1 MGKVKNFFAK
11 IKPSK
16 RRLIQLYA
24 ALLYNANLKGFIT
37 GNISTSNTKKFCL
50 PGMNCYSCP
59 GAIGACPLGSLQNAL
74 SESKTKAPTYVIGI
88 ILLYC
93 IIFGRWICG
102 WLCPGGFLQ
111 ELLYKIKTPK
121 LQKNRV
127 TRVLSY
133 FKYVL
138 LVVFVIMIPIMFG
151 WESGKAIPGFCKY
164 ICPIG
169 TFEGAVF
176 LLGNSNNTNY
186 FEMLGP
192 LFTWKFALLIIF
204 IVASIFIYR
213 FFCRFFCPLGAIY
226 GIFNKI
232 SILGIKVDKS
242 KCNNCGSCVSHCK
255 MDVKVVGDHECIQC
269 GECIDT
275 CHAKAID
282 WKAIGAL
289 IKKENLELEKSKLQL
304 EASTIASISSAETIY
319 VNNESNLESTIDNS
333 TIEDDNVTNESKWTN
348 LKTKLK
354 SIKKKTWVNG
364 IVTVVLLGILI
375 FAYLYYNIDW
385 NPNTQISVGSKV
397 NEVNITL
404 ADDSKY
410 ELSQDNEKVKILYFF
425 DHYNDEEVKA
435 LEEQFKDYK
444 DVSIIA
450 ISSYS
455 NRVLNQQQF
464 PTDSNIKFGYDD
476 NNSSTLAKFSKN
488 TSDYPYYVWIDI
500 RDNLGYSSDN
510 INWENEKI
518 SIKGVLDG
526 LIIGKEI
533 GNTVISKEITTI
545 TKEGTLGSFNVN
557 EHRGKIVIINFWATW
572 CGPCVQ
578 ELPYFERIYQEYK
591 DQVEVIAIHDG
602 GTFETKDTLT
612 FLNNELRNNY
622 EITWGY
628 DDEDSSYFKSLGGGD
643 TLPMTVIVDE
653 NGIITYN
660 SPKSVTYESL
670 KAEIEKILNK

>member
-1 MGKVKNFFAK
+1 MEKVKNFFAK

-37 GNISTSNTKKFCL
+37 GNISTSDTKKFCL

-121 LQKNRV
+121 LKKNRV

-138 LVVFVIMIPIMFG
+138 LIVFVIMIPIMFG
-151 WESGKAIPGFCKY
+151 FESGKAIPGFCKY

-169 TFEGAVF
+169 TFEGAIF
-176 LLGNSNNTNY
+176 LLGNGNNANY

-192 LFTWKFALLIIF
+192 LFTWKFVLLIAF

-269 GECIDT
+269 GECIET

-282 WKAIGAL
+282 WKAIGTL
-289 IKKENLELEKSKLQL
+289 IKKENLELEKSKLAL
-304 EASTIASISSAETIY
+304 DTGASITVNSAETIQL
-319 VNNESNLESTIDNS
+319 NNVVKNEPVIVESSNETKSTFKDKI
-333 TIEDDNVTNESKWTN
+333 
-348 LKTKLK
+348 K
-354 SIKKKTWVNG
+354 SIKKKTLVNG
-364 IVTVVLLGILI
+364 IVTVIMLGVLI
-375 FAYLYYNIDW
+375 FAYFYYNIDW
-385 NPNTQISVGSKV
+385 NPKTKIEVGSKV
-397 NEVNITL
+397 DNINITL
-404 ADDSKY
+404 SDGSKY
-410 ELSQDNEKVKILYFF
+410 DLESEMSKINIFYFF
-425 DHYNDEEVKA
+425 DHYNEAEVETI
-435 LEEQFKDYK
+435 EEQFKDLNMDYI
-444 DVSIIA
+444 SIVG

-455 NRVLNQQQF
+455 NRELNFKQI
-464 PTDSNIKFGYDD
+464 PDNSKIIFGYDD
-476 NNSSTLAKFSKN
+476 ANCTTLLKFNKN
-488 TSDYPYYVWIDI
+488 TTYPYYVWLDKNNNLKYSDSIDFTNEVVSI
-500 RDNLGYSSDN
+500 KTASLGN
-510 INWENEKI
+510 IN
-518 SIKGVLDG
+518 
-526 LIIGKEI
+526 I
-533 GNTVISKEITTI
+533 GNEVGDIIISKNLTTI
-545 TKEGTLGSFNVN
+545 DRDGQKGIFNVN
-557 EHRGKIVIINFWATW
+557 SYRGKIVVINFWATW

-591 DQVEVIAIHDG
+591 DQIEVIAIHDG
-602 GTFETKDTLT
+602 ATYGEDDTLN
-612 FLNNELRNNY
+612 FINNDIRNEYEL
-622 EITWGY
+622 TWGF
-628 DDEDSSYFKSLGGGD
+628 DDSESGYFVSLGGGD
-643 TLPMTVIVDE
+643 TLPMTVIIDE

-670 KAEIEKILNK
+670 KEEIEKILNK

>member
-1 MGKVKNFFAK
+1 MEKVKNFFAK

-37 GNISTSNTKKFCL
+37 GNISTSSTKKICL

-127 TRVLSY
+127 TRILSY

-138 LVVFVIMIPIMFG
+138 LIVFVIMIPIMFG

-176 LLGNSNNTNY
+176 LLSNGNNTNY

-192 LFTWKFALLIIF
+192 LFTWKFALLVGF

-269 GECIDT
+269 GECIDV
-275 CHAKAID
+275 CHANAID

-289 IKKENLELEKSKLQL
+289 IKKENLELEKTKCNL
-304 EASTIASISSAETIY
+304 EANNQDAILSSETIQI
-319 VNNESNLESTIDNS
+319 NNAESNKDLK
-333 TIEDDNVTNESKWTN
+333 DDINITNDSKWN
-348 LKTKLK
+348 KLKTKLK

-364 IVTVVLLGILI
+364 IVTVLLLGILI

-385 NPNTQISVGSKV
+385 NPKTQISIGNKV
-397 NEVNITL
+397 ENINVTL
-404 ADDSKY
+404 SDDSKY
-410 ELSQDNEKVKILYFF
+410 DLNNEKNKVKVLYFF
-425 DHYNDEEVKA
+425 DNYNEEEIKA
-435 LEEQFKDYK
+435 LEEQFKDMDK
-444 DVSIIA
+444 VSVIA
-450 ISSYS
+450 ISNYS

-464 PTDSNIKFGYDD
+464 PSDTFIKFGYDD
-476 NNSSTLAKFSKN
+476 NDNSTLKKFSSNTYYKN
-488 TSDYPYYVWIDI
+488 YYVWIDI
-500 RDNLGYSSDN
+500 DNNLRYASSYDLK
-510 INWENEKI
+510 NEVI
-518 SIKGVLDG
+518 SIKGLLDG
-526 LIIGKEI
+526 LIIGKNI
-533 GNTVISKEITTI
+533 GNTVISKEIATI
-545 TKEGTLGSFNVN
+545 SKDGKIESFNIN

-578 ELPYFERIYQEYK
+578 ELPYFEQIYEEYK
-591 DQVEVIAIHDG
+591 DKLEVIAIHDG
-602 GTFETKDTLT
+602 GTYDKDSTLE
-612 FLNNELRNNY
+612 FINEELRKNY
-622 EITWGY
+622 GITWAY
-628 DDEDSSYFKSLGGGD
+628 DDEDGSYFKSLGGGD

-670 KAEIEKILNK
+670 KMEIDKILNK